1 MNIELIDE
9 AIDKYVAERMKQT
22 KQAASERFLAYV
34 YLRHRGDEL
43 IDFLKKVGGLSRYYI
58 DYLKVMQNPFKG
70 PELAWLASMLT
81 IAVYAVILMTTDD
94 DERTL
99 GIFLLVGTLV
109 NGFSLVSAVARK
121 WCDTSVMIAIYR
133 EIAQLAET
141 ELGAKS

>member
-1 MNIELIDE
+1 MNIEQIDE

-43 IDFLKKVGGLSRYYI
+43 ADFLKKVGGLSRYYI
-58 DYLKVMQNPFKG
+58 DYLNVMQNPFKG

-81 IAVYAVILMTTDD
+81 IAAYAVILMTSD

-109 NGFSLVSAVARK
+109 NGFSLVCAAARK

-133 EIAQLAET
+133 EIAQIAET
-141 ELGAKS
+141 ELGVKS